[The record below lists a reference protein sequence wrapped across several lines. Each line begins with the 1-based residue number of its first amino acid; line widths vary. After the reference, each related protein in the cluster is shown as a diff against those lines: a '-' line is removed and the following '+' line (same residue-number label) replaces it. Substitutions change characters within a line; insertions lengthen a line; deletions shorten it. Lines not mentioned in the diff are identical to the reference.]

1 MTGSQQKLYID
12 RDSAR
17 QFLFYKTDS
26 KIPDI
31 KGGIK
36 YDTKFSASQTD
47 LSDEFRVRC
56 SHAGWIG
63 SSKCEVIFERALS
76 IRFFS
81 HSSRVL
87 KVAQKLLF
95 ALLLILFCST
105 AEAIKGPIIVN
116 TDVLSG
122 SWKAIR
128 LKNLPK
134 DAVVALEIKS
144 DGEIMVVLVD
154 SNDYQRFP
162 NTSRPL
168 FLGRVE
174 KKLSFSVSIPESG
187 HYYVILDNRTGRRKR
202 AITVTAAAARGKMD
216 QISAANAIL
225 RAFEQQLHQIFI
237 FDSFPVGVERC
248 DTSKA
253 FADRLGIVLCA
264 GYVQQLYNHIRDKQK
279 AQNALGFSIFH
290 ELGSILLAQWKHPA
304 AARKATADEFAT
316 VLMIM
321 LKQTEKLSANAENF
335 AQNPLISE
343 TLRQVLKD
351 DRHPLT
357 VQRAKRICAWLKDPR
372 IVLKWQKFLVPHMQ
386 TALLKKL
393 QQYPTAWTDLPIV
406 EKELALRA
414 QKFTR
419 QDLQGTP
426 SKAPVNFRAVLKN
439 SEYFKNIGLNIQYS

>member
-1 MTGSQQKLYID
+1 M
-12 RDSAR
+12 
-17 QFLFYKTDS
+17 S
-26 KIPDI
+26 KIGKKI
-31 KGGIK
+31 
-36 YDTKFSASQTD
+36 
-47 LSDEFRVRC
+47 
-56 SHAGWIG
+56 
-63 SSKCEVIFERALS
+63 
-76 IRFFS
+76 
-81 HSSRVL
+81 
-87 KVAQKLLF
+87 LF
-95 ALLLILFCST
+95 VFLLILFCST
-105 AEAIKGPIIVN
+105 AEAIKGPIIIN

-144 DGEIMVVLVD
+144 DGEIMVVLVGY
-154 SNDYQRFP
+154 SDYQRFP
-162 NTSRPL
+162 NTHRPL

-202 AITVTAAAARGKMD
+202 AITVTAAAARGEMD
-216 QISAANAIL
+216 QISSANANL
-225 RAFEQQLHQIFI
+225 RIFEQQLHRIFI
-237 FDSFPVGVERC
+237 FNPFPVGVERC

-253 FADRLGIVLCA
+253 FADRLGIILCA
-264 GYVQQLYNHIRDKQK
+264 GYVQQLYNHIRDRQK
-279 AQNALGFSIFH
+279 AQNALGFSIFY
-290 ELGSILLAQWKHPA
+290 ELGRILLVQWNHPA

-321 LKQTEKLSANAENF
+321 LKQAEKLSANAENF
-335 AQNPLISE
+335 ARNPLISE

-357 VQRAKRICAWLKDPR
+357 VQRAKRISAWLKDPR

-414 QKFTR
+414 RKFTR
-419 QDLQGTP
+419 QDLQRAP
-426 SKAPVNFRAVLKN
+426 SKAPVKFRAVLLKR
-439 SEYFKNIGLNIQYS
+439 

>member
-1 MTGSQQKLYID
+1 MEKGFIMTGSQQKLYIN

-36 YDTKFSASQTD
+36 YDTKFSASQTG
-47 LSDEFRVRC
+47 LSDEF
-56 SHAGWIG
+56 
-63 SSKCEVIFERALS
+63 
-76 IRFFS
+76 
-81 HSSRVL
+81 SSRVL
-87 KVAQKLLF
+87 KIAQKLLF

-122 SWKAIR
+122 SWKIIR

-134 DAVVALEIKS
+134 DAVVALEIKT

-154 SNDYQRFP
+154 SDDYQSFP

-202 AITVTAAAARGKMD
+202 AITVTVTAAAARGEID
-216 QISAANAIL
+216 QINAANTIL
-225 RAFEQQLHQIFI
+225 HVFERQLHQIFI
-237 FDSFPVGVERC
+237 FDSFLIGVERC

-253 FADRLGIVLCA
+253 FADRLGIILCA

-279 AQNALGFSIFH
+279 AQNALGFSIFR
-290 ELGSILLAQWKHPA
+290 ELGHILLAQWNHPVT
-304 AARKATADEFAT
+304 ARKATADEFAT
-316 VLMIM
+316 VLMIV

-335 AQNPLISE
+335 VRNPLISE

-357 VQRAKRICAWLKDPR
+357 VQRAKRISAWLKDPR

-386 TALLKKL
+386 TALLKRL

-406 EKELALRA
+406 EKELALRT

-419 QDLQGTP
+419 KDLQKGG
-426 SKAPVNFRAVLKN
+426 SLKGGLKIKCKNDQLISGRVLT
-439 SEYFKNIGLNIQYS
+439 IG

>member
-1 MTGSQQKLYID
+1 MTESQQKLYID

-31 KGGIK
+31 KCGIK
-36 YDTKFSASQTD
+36 YDTKFSASQTG
-47 LSDEFRVRC
+47 LSDEF
-56 SHAGWIG
+56 
-63 SSKCEVIFERALS
+63 S
-76 IRFFS
+76 IRLFS

-87 KVAQKLLF
+87 KVAQKILF

-154 SNDYQRFP
+154 SNDYQSFP

-202 AITVTAAAARGKMD
+202 AITVTAAAARGEMD
-216 QISAANAIL
+216 QISAANSIL
-225 RAFEQQLHQIFI
+225 RVFERQLHQIFI
-237 FDSFPVGVERC
+237 FDSFPIGVERC

-253 FADRLGIVLCA
+253 FADRLGIILCA
-264 GYVQQLYNHIRDKQK
+264 GYVQQIDNHIRDRQK
-279 AQNALGFSIFH
+279 AQDALGFSIFH
-290 ELGSILLAQWKHPA
+290 ELGRILLAQWNHPA

-321 LKQTEKLSANAENF
+321 LKQTEKLSDNAENF

-357 VQRAKRICAWLKDPR
+357 VQRAKRISAWLKDPM

-386 TALLKKL
+386 TALLKRL
-393 QQYPTAWTDLPIV
+393 QQYPTSWTDLPIV

-419 QDLQGTP
+419 KDLQKTP
-426 SKAPVNFRAVLKN
+426 SKAPVKLRAVLRN
-439 SEYFKNIGLNIQYS
+439 SEHFEDVAKGDRLYYFDFCWSNYTRLLTARQSWHF